1 MRVLLTRPKEQAQR
15 TAARLQQAGHE
26 VVFAPVSVIRFF
38 PVGWPDEAYDA
49 LAITSARAVEAL
61 TDVSE
66 SFKTVP
72 LWIVGEKTLF
82 AARKAGLTGPALVT
96 ETVADLLARTP
107 KTPKLRVIYL
117 AGRDRK
123 PDLEQTL
130 HARGQSLQIL
140 ECYAAE
146 AASHLPEEA
155 VQALQA
161 KTIDAVLH
169 YSERSATLFLE
180 QAKQAGIAV
189 DDPRH
194 IALSHAPAA
203 PLVAAGLRPDVACAP
218 HEDAMLSALEDTQR
232 PRRA

>member
-61 TDVSE
+61 TNIPERV
-66 SFKTVP
+66 KTLP
-72 LWIVGEKTLF
+72 LWIVGEKTLL
-82 AARKAGLTGPALVT
+82 AARKAGFSGPALVT
-96 ETVADLLARTP
+96 AAVADLLARTP
-107 KTPKLRVIYL
+107 TTPKLRVIYL
-117 AGRDRK
+117 AGRERK
-123 PDLEQTL
+123 PDLEQTIL
-130 HARGQSLQIL
+130 ARGQSLKIL
-140 ECYAAE
+140 ESYAAE

-169 YSERSATLFLE
+169 YSERSAALFLE
-180 QAKQAGIAV
+180 LTKKAGIAV
-189 DDPRH
+189 DAPRH
-194 IALSHAPAA
+194 IALSPVVAS
-203 PLVAAGLRPDVACAP
+203 PLKAAGLTPDVARAP
-218 HEDAMLSALEDTQR
+218 HEDAMLSALEENQR